1 MCKLHNYMILASP
14 FVSSRTVSQASQ
26 LTALTPPDT
35 SYSLALSLMAALRAA
50 LVDYENT
57 KYTGHYLLVLVPT
70 ILLMKTQ
77 LTALCNSVPS
87 HSDYQAEIGAGCMWL
102 QSPS

>member
-1 MCKLHNYMILASP
+1 MILASP
-14 FVSSRTVSQASQ
+14 FVSSHTVPQASQ

-35 SYSLALSLMAALRAA
+35 SYSLALSLMAMSKRAA

-57 KYTGHYLLVLVPT
+57 KFTGHYLLVLVPT

-77 LTALCNSVPS
+77 LTTLCDSVPP